1 MKHTKAISVIMTIC
15 LILGNQYLFA
25 QKAEELLS
33 EAIQLEEVKGEL
45 EEAIKTYKLIVS
57 QYPDNERV
65 CAEALLHTGSF
76 YEKLG
81 KTEAIKSYELIL
93 ERYPEQK
100 AQAEAA
106 RARLAELKK
115 AEPGEFRAEKM
126 DFKITEPFGLSPDG
140 TKVVGMEF
148 LKGQNVVVSFLNKDK
163 IDFITNFEWGNEF
176 YWTYNPVW
184 SPDGKE
190 IVYSAFYAGTN
201 EEGANS
207 LSVSDLNGQ
216 SRILLSSTH
225 EWYAPSDWMRDGS
238 SILTFK
244 GDTAGTLELGL
255 VPASGEGFM
264 KLVALHGPVQNQGS
278 DRAAASFSPD
288 GRFVVFTDIIP
299 GEESDLYVMTS
310 DGKSVWSMGSHPA
323 ADKWPRWSPDGKHII
338 FLSNRHGSWA
348 LWGVEV
354 DNGKPAGDPFLIR
367 EGMGNSSIGNWTEH
381 GLFCQNFVSI
391 RDIFL
396 LDVDPDTGEPRG
408 KQVQLKYMPSGN
420 NTHLAFAPHD
430 NRLAFIREDDDI
442 EKAYLVV
449 FRNDEESHIETEIPD
464 GYNPRF
470 NNPRSIRWKPDGSA
484 IGIYRG
490 NGVDDF
496 GIEIYHLNTQ
506 KWESISLPFPLWTYE
521 WSDEEH
527 KFYFERNGLYVIG
540 AGIFEYSPETGEEKY
555 IYRPETRNIVTF
567 NELRCSRDRSKL
579 AFLESTLSE
588 TNTSVRAQV
597 VVDLNSG
604 DSHIVADFGTPSWS
618 PDGQKIMS
626 IGADSQDDKR
636 QTFTVFSADGD
647 ILGQY
652 DLSKDLP
659 KDSKIRRLDW
669 SADGSQ
675 IGLILQHNI
684 IEDLLYKN
692 IIPPDKE

>member
-1 MKHTKAISVIMTIC
+1 MKHKKAIPVIMLIC
-15 LILGNQYLFA
+15 MILGNQYLYA
-25 QKAEELLS
+25 QTAEELLS

-45 EEAIKTYKLIVS
+45 EEAIKTCEQIVS
-57 QYPDNERV
+57 QYPDNEKV
-65 CAEALLHTGSF
+65 CAEALLHMGSC

-93 ERYPEQK
+93 ERYPGQT
-100 AQAEAA
+100 AQAETAK
-106 RARLAELKK
+106 ARLAELKK

-140 TKVVGMEF
+140 TKVVGIEF
-148 LKGQNVVVSFLNKDK
+148 AKGQNIVVSHLNKEK
-163 IDFITNFEWGNEF
+163 IDFITNFEWANEF
-176 YWTYNPVW
+176 YYTNNPVW

-190 IVYSAFYAGTN
+190 IVYSAFYAGIN

-216 SRILLSSTH
+216 TRILLSSRY
-225 EWYAPSDWMRDGS
+225 EWYAPNDWMRNGS

-255 VPASGEGFM
+255 VPASGGGFRE
-264 KLVALHGPVQNQGS
+264 LVTLHEAFQNPNS

-310 DGKSVWSMGSHPA
+310 DGKSVWSLGSHPA
-323 ADKWPRWSPDGKHII
+323 ADKLPRWSPDGKHII

-348 LWGVEV
+348 LWGLDM

-367 EGMGNSSIGNWTEH
+367 EGMGNSTIGNWTEH

-391 RDIFL
+391 QDIFL

-408 KQVQLKYMPSGN
+408 KPVQLRYMPSGN

-449 FRNDEESHIETEIPD
+449 FRNDEEGHIETEIPD
-464 GYNPRF
+464 GYNPWF

-484 IGIYRG
+484 IGIYRE
-490 NGVDDF
+490 NHVDDF
-496 GIEIYHLNTQ
+496 RIEIYHLDTQ
-506 KWESISLPFPLWTYE
+506 KWESISLSFPIWSFE
-521 WSDEEH
+521 WAADDNI
-527 KFYFERNGLYVIG
+527 FYFERNGFYSQE
-540 AGIFEYSPETGEEKY
+540 AGILKYSPETGEEKY
-555 IYRPETRNIVTF
+555 IYRPETREIVSF
-567 NELRCSRDRSKL
+567 NELKCSRDRSKL
-579 AFLESTLSE
+579 AFVESK
-588 TNTSVRAQV
+588 AQV

-604 DSHIVADFGTPSWS
+604 DSHIVADFGRAPSWS

-626 IGADSQDDKR
+626 IGADSQDDIR
-636 QTFTVFSADGD
+636 QTFTVFSADGGV
-647 ILGQY
+647 LGQY
-652 DLSKDLP
+652 DLSKELP
-659 KDSKIRRLDW
+659 KESKIRRLDW

-675 IGLILQHNI
+675 IGLILRYII

-692 IIPPDKE
+692 IIPPNRE